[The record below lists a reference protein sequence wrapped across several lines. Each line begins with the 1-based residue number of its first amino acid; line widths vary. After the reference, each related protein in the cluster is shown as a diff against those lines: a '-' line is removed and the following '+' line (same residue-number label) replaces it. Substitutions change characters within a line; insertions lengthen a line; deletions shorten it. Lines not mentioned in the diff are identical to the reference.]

1 MNPEEQL
8 KEQKNQL
15 RKFATDVLTRID
27 CGPRMT
33 SDGIARYMMDL
44 VANYGIRSY
53 DEAATRVLEIYRNNP
68 LYFNGDNPMRYHN
81 LSLLWQ
87 ERFPEEY
94 EAEQEAIRAKRKAEQ
109 ERDEEDNS
117 IVSDLMNN
125 LAQDL
130 VNRDHF
136 SLLGFEPTDGEGQ

>member
-68 LYFNGDNPMRYHN
+68 RYFNGDNPMRYHN
-81 LSLLWQ
+81 LSLLWE

-94 EAEQEAIRAKRKAEQ
+94 KAEQDAIRAQREAKEQKDAE
-109 ERDEEDNS
+109 DKS
-117 IVSDLMNN
+117 VVDLLMD
-125 LAQDL
+125 DL
-130 VNRDHF
+130 SRGFV
-136 SLLGFEPTDGEGQ
+136 GFEPTEGNQ

>member
-1 MNPEEQL
+1 MTPEEQL

-44 VANYGIRSY
+44 IANYGIRSH

-68 LYFNGDNPMRYHN
+68 RYFNGDNPMRYHN
-81 LSLLWQ
+81 LSVLWE

-94 EAEQEAIRAKRKAEQ
+94 KAEQDAIRAKREAKQKMEAE
-109 ERDEEDNS
+109 EKS
-117 IVSDLMNN
+117 VVDLMMDDM
-125 LAQDL
+125 L
-130 VNRDHF
+130 RGHI
-136 SLLGFEPTDGEGQ
+136 GFEPTEDSQ